1 MLRINRRHN
10 LRDLGGFPVG
20 ENRKVRY
27 GVLYRSGNLYNL
39 SKKDSEKLIN
49 AGISLII
56 DIRTPIE
63 VEENPDVI
71 LPGVTYIY
79 TPFLTD
85 STVGI
90 THNTGSNPVLIVKK
104 MRHDK
109 QALLNLL
116 PNMEELYLKMVTDS
130 NTKKQIGKALSEL
143 IDAVLDGKRV
153 LFHCTAGKDRTGV
166 LAALVLSILGV
177 ARTDVLKDYI
187 KTNRSA
193 YAVAVKKGLVVGALT
208 HSFSLGLTA
217 YQLFMAQQRHLIKT
231 MSTIRKKY
239 NTVEQF
245 VTEDL
250 GIEGEKLNRFKE
262 LMTVPLIKEK

>member
-20 ENRKVRY
+20 EDRKVRY

-166 LAALVLSILGV
+166 
-177 ARTDVLKDYI
+177 
-187 KTNRSA
+187 
-193 YAVAVKKGLVVGALT
+193 
-208 HSFSLGLTA
+208 
-217 YQLFMAQQRHLIKT
+217 
-231 MSTIRKKY
+231 
-239 NTVEQF
+239 
-245 VTEDL
+245 
-250 GIEGEKLNRFKE
+250 
-262 LMTVPLIKEK
+262 

>member
-1 MLRINRRHN
+1 MLKINRRHN

-20 ENRKVRY
+20 KDQMVRN

-39 SKKDSEKLIN
+39 SKRDSQKLIN

-63 VEENPDVI
+63 VEEKPDVI

-90 THNTGSNPVLIVKK
+90 THQTGSNPVTIVKNL
-104 MRHDK
+104 RHDK
-109 QALLNLL
+109 QALLNML
-116 PNMEELYLKMVTDS
+116 PDMEELYLKMVTDS
-130 NTKKQIGKALSEL
+130 ETKKQIGKALSEL
-143 IDAVLDGKRV
+143 IDAILDGKRV

-166 LAALVLSILGV
+166 LAALVLSILDV

-187 KTNRSA
+187 KTNKSA
-193 YAVAVKKGLVVGALT
+193 YTGAVKKGLVIGALT
-208 HSFSLGLTA
+208 HSFSMGLAA
-217 YQLFMAQQRHLIKT
+217 YQLFMAQQRHLIRT

-239 NTVEQF
+239 KTVEQF

-250 GIEGEKLNRFKE
+250 GIDEEKLKNFKA
-262 LMTVPLIKEK
+262 LMTVPLRKNK

>member
-1 MLRINRRHN
+1 MLKINRKHN

-20 ENRKVRY
+20 KDQMIRN
-27 GVLYRSGNLYNL
+27 GVLYRSGNLCNL
-39 SKKDSEKLIN
+39 SKKDSQKLIN

-56 DIRTPIE
+56 DLRTPIE
-63 VEENPDVI
+63 VQENPDVN

-79 TPFLTD
+79 TPFLID

-90 THNTGSNPVLIVKK
+90 THQTGSNPVTIVKK
-104 MRHDK
+104 LRHDK

-116 PNMEELYLKMVTDS
+116 PDMEELYLKMVSDS
-130 NTKKQIGKALSEL
+130 ETKKQIGNALSAL

-153 LFHCTAGKDRTGV
+153 LFHCTVGKDRTGV

-177 ARTDVLKDYI
+177 TRTDVLKDYI

-193 YAVAVKKGLVVGALT
+193 YTGAVKKGLVIGALT
-208 HSFSLGLTA
+208 HSFSMGLAA

-239 NTVEQF
+239 KTIEQF

-250 GIEGEKLNRFKE
+250 GIENEKLKRFKV
-262 LMTVPLIKEK
+262 LMTVPLIKKK